1 MRRTKKNKL
10 GIYLAIASG
19 LVVTSGATLTYVSLV
34 NKNQNLLNNRISII
48 KQKEQEI
55 EVAKKILIKAQ
66 HTLNNTKIKQK
77 DLIKNLD
84 LTNQEI
90 GELSS
95 RDFSLNQTI
104 KQFKNEINNLDI
116 KLANTSLQLEK
127 SKKLLDQTTQNR
139 LNVASELEQIKKRIK
154 QKENDIF
161 LKQEAITK
169 NELAKQESDKQLVI
183 ASEKLKNMNEQL
195 IKAVNEHI
203 AARETA
209 AEFSRYIKFVLRPK
223 HEKVHEQFAEKEK
236 ELEKVQKEYES
247 LMQDLDHINE
257 RKSELEGRL
266 PWYKEDTKKLESK
279 YDEINNQLNEA
290 LKNEIKDVEVIKG
303 LVSDVQDYYHYFM
316 SKKENKDNVEHQL
329 SNQIPEQ
336 ISDLNEK
343 ISSVAKKLEDTE
355 KQVRIAYEAFR
366 ASFDEYNNKI
376 GTKNINNQK
385 KVTETYKELT
395 KARENYNYALNN
407 FQAANIL
414 VEHRTQKFNQ
424 VKQEYIDL
432 FKEKETLESNKAKLE
447 EVLEITNKKE
457 QIMNSE
463 NLNKIDSE
471 YKDLNKQKEMLIQK
485 YQNAKNEL
493 ASLFKQKES
502 FKQQII
508 DIQASVENTD
518 KAISFLATDVL
529 SKAKILEHKIKE
541 LEQIKNKLSVI

>member
-19 LVVTSGATLTYVSLV
+19 LVVTAGATLTYVSLV

-55 EVAKKILIKAQ
+55 EVTKKILIKAQ

-84 LTNQEI
+84 LTNQEM

-95 RDFSLNQTI
+95 KDFSLNQTI
-104 KQFKNEINNLDI
+104 KQFKNEISNLDI

-247 LMQDLDHINE
+247 LKQDLDHINE
-257 RKSELEGRL
+257 RKSELEERL
-266 PWYKEDTKKLESK
+266 TWYIEDTNKRKSE
-279 YDEINNQLNEA
+279 YDKINNQLNEA
-290 LKNEIKDVEVIKG
+290 LKDKNKDVDEIKE
-303 LVSDVQDYYHYFM
+303 LVSEAQDYYHYFM
-316 SKKENKDNVEHQL
+316 SEKENKDNVEHQL

-385 KVTETYKELT
+385 KVAETYKELT

-414 VEHRTQKFNQ
+414 VERRTQKFNQ

-447 EVLEITNKKE
+447 EVLEIANKKE
-457 QIMNSE
+457 QIMNSK

-518 KAISFLATDVL
+518 KAISFLAMDVL

>member
-1 MRRTKKNKL
+1 
-10 GIYLAIASG
+10 
-19 LVVTSGATLTYVSLV
+19 
-34 NKNQNLLNNRISII
+34 
-48 KQKEQEI
+48 
-55 EVAKKILIKAQ
+55 
-66 HTLNNTKIKQK
+66 
-77 DLIKNLD
+77 
-84 LTNQEI
+84 
-90 GELSS
+90 
-95 RDFSLNQTI
+95 
-104 KQFKNEINNLDI
+104 
-116 KLANTSLQLEK
+116 
-127 SKKLLDQTTQNR
+127 
-139 LNVASELEQIKKRIK
+139 
-154 QKENDIF
+154 
-161 LKQEAITK
+161 
-169 NELAKQESDKQLVI
+169 
-183 ASEKLKNMNEQL
+183 
-195 IKAVNEHI
+195 
-203 AARETA
+203 
-209 AEFSRYIKFVLRPK
+209 
-223 HEKVHEQFAEKEK
+223 
-236 ELEKVQKEYES
+236 
-247 LMQDLDHINE
+247 
-257 RKSELEGRL
+257 
-266 PWYKEDTKKLESK
+266 
-279 YDEINNQLNEA
+279 
-290 LKNEIKDVEVIKG
+290 
-303 LVSDVQDYYHYFM
+303 
-316 SKKENKDNVEHQL
+316 
-329 SNQIPEQ
+329 
-336 ISDLNEK
+336 
-343 ISSVAKKLEDTE
+343 
-355 KQVRIAYEAFR
+355 R

-385 KVTETYKELT
+385 KVSETYKELT

-414 VEHRTQKFNQ
+414 VESRTQKFNQ

>member
-1 MRRTKKNKL
+1 
-10 GIYLAIASG
+10 
-19 LVVTSGATLTYVSLV
+19 
-34 NKNQNLLNNRISII
+34 
-48 KQKEQEI
+48 
-55 EVAKKILIKAQ
+55 
-66 HTLNNTKIKQK
+66 
-77 DLIKNLD
+77 
-84 LTNQEI
+84 
-90 GELSS
+90 
-95 RDFSLNQTI
+95 
-104 KQFKNEINNLDI
+104 
-116 KLANTSLQLEK
+116 
-127 SKKLLDQTTQNR
+127 
-139 LNVASELEQIKKRIK
+139 
-154 QKENDIF
+154 
-161 LKQEAITK
+161 
-169 NELAKQESDKQLVI
+169 
-183 ASEKLKNMNEQL
+183 
-195 IKAVNEHI
+195 
-203 AARETA
+203 
-209 AEFSRYIKFVLRPK
+209 PK

-247 LMQDLDHINE
+247 LKQDLDHINE
-257 RKSELEGRL
+257 RKSELEERL
-266 PWYKEDTKKLESK
+266 TWYSKDANRWKSEYEETNKK
-279 YDEINNQLNEA
+279 LNEA
-290 LKNEIKDVEVIKG
+290 LKDKNKNVEEIKE
-303 LVSDVQDYYHYFM
+303 LVSDAEVYYHDFM
-316 SKKENKDNVEHQL
+316 SSKENMDNIKYQL
-329 SNQIPEQ
+329 SNQVPEQ
-336 ISDLNEK
+336 ISDLNEE

-355 KQVRIAYEAFR
+355 KQVRIAHEAFR

-385 KVTETYKELT
+385 KVAETYKELT

-447 EVLEITNKKE
+447 EVLEIANKKE

-471 YKDLNKQKEMLIQK
+471 YKVLNKQKEMLIQK